1 MTTGSLPGHPTIV
14 PWKPK
19 EGPQHE
25 HGSRK
30 RRYNGVSDSDYTV
43 RHAAKRCTAST
54 YSARSEQSEAEY
66 WMLQH
71 DAYSRRAGR
80 CLVTAAILLC
90 AALSCMVAMAAAPAI
105 AMVLMGLAL
114 AGRGWWCRR
123 NAKDAWDLSVWSM

>member
-1 MTTGSLPGHPTIV
+1 MNMV
-14 PWKPK
+14 V
-19 EGPQHE
+19 ENAA
-25 HGSRK
+25 
-30 RRYNGVSDSDYTV
+30 NGVSDSDYTV

-54 YSARSEQSEAEY
+54 YSARSEAEY

-71 DAYSRRAGR
+71 DAYARRACH
-80 CLVTAAILLC
+80 CLVTAVVLLC

-114 AGRGWWCRR
+114 AGRGWWCRQ

>member
-1 MTTGSLPGHPTIV
+1 MNMVVETAV
-14 PWKPK
+14 
-19 EGPQHE
+19 
-25 HGSRK
+25 
-30 RRYNGVSDSDYTV
+30 NGVSDSDYTV
-43 RHAAKRCTAST
+43 RHADKRCTAST

-114 AGRGWWCRR
+114 GGAAGGAAGTRR
-123 NAKDAWDLSVWSM
+123 THGTCPSGPCEKEGKRK

>member
-1 MTTGSLPGHPTIV
+1 MNMV
-14 PWKPK
+14 V
-19 EGPQHE
+19 ENAA
-25 HGSRK
+25 
-30 RRYNGVSDSDYTV
+30 NGVSDSDYTV

-54 YSARSEQSEAEY
+54 YSARSEVEY

-80 CLVTAAILLC
+80 CLVTATILLC
-90 AALSCMVAMAAAPAI
+90 AALSCMVALAAAPAI

-114 AGRGWWCRR
+114 AGRGWWCRQ

>member
-1 MTTGSLPGHPTIV
+1 MNMVVETAV
-14 PWKPK
+14 
-19 EGPQHE
+19 
-25 HGSRK
+25 
-30 RRYNGVSDSDYTV
+30 NGVSDSDYTV

-54 YSARSEQSEAEY
+54 YSARSEVEY

-80 CLVTAAILLC
+80 CLVTATILLC
-90 AALSCMVAMAAAPAI
+90 AALSCMVALAAAPAI

-114 AGRGWWCRR
+114 AGCGWWCRQ

>member
-1 MTTGSLPGHPTIV
+1 MNMVVETAV
-14 PWKPK
+14 
-19 EGPQHE
+19 
-25 HGSRK
+25 
-30 RRYNGVSDSDYTV
+30 NGVSDSDYTV
-43 RHAAKRCTAST
+43 RHADKRCTAST

-90 AALSCMVAMAAAPAI
+90 AALSCMVAMAAAPTI

>member
-1 MTTGSLPGHPTIV
+1 MNMVVETAV
-14 PWKPK
+14 
-19 EGPQHE
+19 
-25 HGSRK
+25 
-30 RRYNGVSDSDYTV
+30 NGVSDSDYTV
-43 RHAAKRCTAST
+43 RHADKRCTAST

-123 NAKDAWDLSVWSM
+123 PRTRGRRPACRTGCAAGRGRAERIPSIRR

>member
-1 MTTGSLPGHPTIV
+1 
-14 PWKPK
+14 
-19 EGPQHE
+19 
-25 HGSRK
+25 
-30 RRYNGVSDSDYTV
+30 
-43 RHAAKRCTAST
+43 
-54 YSARSEQSEAEY
+54 
-66 WMLQH
+66 MLQH

-90 AALSCMVAMAAAPAI
+90 AALSCMVSMAAAPAI

>member
-1 MTTGSLPGHPTIV
+1 MTTRPAGASDHRPLETKRKVRNMNMAIV
-14 PWKPK
+14 
-19 EGPQHE
+19 ENAA
-25 HGSRK
+25 
-30 RRYNGVSDSDYTV
+30 NGVSDSDYTV
-43 RHAAKRCTAST
+43 RHAAKRCTAAST
-54 YSARSEQSEAEY
+54 YSARSEVEY

-80 CLVTAAILLC
+80 CLVTATILLC

-114 AGRGWWCRR
+114 AGRGWWCHR

>member
-1 MTTGSLPGHPTIV
+1 MNMVVETAV
-14 PWKPK
+14 
-19 EGPQHE
+19 
-25 HGSRK
+25 
-30 RRYNGVSDSDYTV
+30 NGVSDSDYTV
-43 RHAAKRCTAST
+43 RHADKRCTAST

-80 CLVTAAILLC
+80 CLVTATILLC

>member
-1 MTTGSLPGHPTIV
+1 MNMV
-14 PWKPK
+14 V
-19 EGPQHE
+19 ENAA
-25 HGSRK
+25 
-30 RRYNGVSDSDYTV
+30 NGVSDSDYTV

-105 AMVLMGLAL
+105 AMVPHGPGFGGARLVVPPEREGRMGPVRLVHVKKK
-114 AGRGWWCRR
+114 GKENDRP
-123 NAKDAWDLSVWSM
+123 

>member
-1 MTTGSLPGHPTIV
+1 
-14 PWKPK
+14 
-19 EGPQHE
+19 
-25 HGSRK
+25 
-30 RRYNGVSDSDYTV
+30 
-43 RHAAKRCTAST
+43 
-54 YSARSEQSEAEY
+54 
-66 WMLQH
+66 MLQH

-123 NAKDAWDLSVWSM
+123 NARTHGTCPSGPCEKEGKRK

>member
-1 MTTGSLPGHPTIV
+1 MNMVVETTV
-14 PWKPK
+14 
-19 EGPQHE
+19 
-25 HGSRK
+25 
-30 RRYNGVSDSDYTV
+30 NGVSDSDYTV
-43 RHAAKRCTAST
+43 RHADKRCTAST

-90 AALSCMVAMAAAPAI
+90 AALSCMVAMAAA
-105 AMVLMGLAL
+105 L

>member
-1 MTTGSLPGHPTIV
+1 MRPV
-14 PWKPK
+14 PIHMVKPIMFRMD
-19 EGPQHE
+19 E
-25 HGSRK
+25 
-30 RRYNGVSDSDYTV
+30 
-43 RHAAKRCTAST
+43 RCTAST

-80 CLVTAAILLC
+80 CLVTATILLC
-90 AALSCMVAMAAAPAI
+90 AALSCMVALAAAPAI

-114 AGRGWWCRR
+114 AGRGWWCRQ

>member
-1 MTTGSLPGHPTIV
+1 MNMVVETAV
-14 PWKPK
+14 
-19 EGPQHE
+19 
-25 HGSRK
+25 
-30 RRYNGVSDSDYTV
+30 NGVSDSDYTV
-43 RHAAKRCTAST
+43 RHADKRCTAST

-90 AALSCMVAMAAAPAI
+90 APAI

>member
-1 MTTGSLPGHPTIV
+1 MNMVVETAV
-14 PWKPK
+14 
-19 EGPQHE
+19 
-25 HGSRK
+25 
-30 RRYNGVSDSDYTV
+30 NGVSDSDYTV
-43 RHAAKRCTAST
+43 RHADKRCTAST

-80 CLVTAAILLC
+80 CLVTAA
-90 AALSCMVAMAAAPAI
+90 APAI